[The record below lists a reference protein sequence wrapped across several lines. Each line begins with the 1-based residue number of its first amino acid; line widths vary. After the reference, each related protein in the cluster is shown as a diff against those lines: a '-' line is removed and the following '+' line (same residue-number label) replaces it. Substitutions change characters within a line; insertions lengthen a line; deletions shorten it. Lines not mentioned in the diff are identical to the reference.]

1 MAAFVQNRS
10 LHLNDRQGGG
20 GEEEEEEKEE
30 EERSEK
36 KKELLAYF
44 LKPWW
49 FNPFSASR
57 SGTQQLLAASCF
69 SDSGT
74 KRTVTFFERP

>member
-1 MAAFVQNRS
+1 MAAFLQNRS

-36 KKELLAYF
+36 KKELLACF

-57 SGTQQLLAASCF
+57 SGMQQLLAASCF

-74 KRTVTFFERP
+74 KRSVTFFKRL